1 MCRSLSDNGKLNTVP
16 ENSVLPARVPVAAIK
31 ATKHSTAPTQ
41 ADTIPHHQLEEHAD
55 TPLLDKRNQD
65 QQKGVAVISRS
76 PKSSVKRQ
84 ERHETVPVI
93 KKQLC
98 SATQSPHYLKNI
110 RVHRWDIRWYT
121 KDAYQG
127 GLLNEVRCSYV
138 YSTEAPLC
146 FWRNPRANWCI
157 FPILARI

>member
-41 ADTIPHHQLEEHAD
+41 ADSMQQHQSEDHAD
-55 TPLLDKRNQD
+55 SPLLDKHNQD
-65 QQKGVAVISRS
+65 QQKWFAVVSRS
-76 PKSSVKRQ
+76 PKSSVKRHDRQ
-84 ERHETVPVI
+84 AVQVV

-110 RVHRWDIRWYT
+110 RVHR
-121 KDAYQG
+121 
-127 GLLNEVRCSYV
+127 
-138 YSTEAPLC
+138 
-146 FWRNPRANWCI
+146 
-157 FPILARI
+157 

>member
-31 ATKHSTAPTQ
+31 ATKHSTAPT
-41 ADTIPHHQLEEHAD
+41 HAD
-55 TPLLDKRNQD
+55 TVQQHQSEDHADAPLLEKHNQD
-65 QQKGVAVISRS
+65 QQKSVAVISRS
-76 PKSSVKRQ
+76 PKSSVKRHDRQ
-84 ERHETVPVI
+84 EAVQVI

-127 GLLNEVRCSYV
+127 GLLREK
-138 YSTEAPLC
+138 
-146 FWRNPRANWCI
+146 
-157 FPILARI
+157 